1 MLSRLG
7 GWTKG
12 RILGV
17 EKIQRCSKHIAPLA
31 LTHQAVI
38 FQYGIAT
45 PMVPEKMLY
54 AAKYVHV
61 RAIPKGSS

>member
-7 GWTKG
+7 GWTNG

-17 EKIQRCSKHIAPLA
+17 EKVQRCSKHIAPLA

-45 PMVPEKMLY
+45 PMVRE
-54 AAKYVHV
+54 AK
-61 RAIPKGSS
+61 